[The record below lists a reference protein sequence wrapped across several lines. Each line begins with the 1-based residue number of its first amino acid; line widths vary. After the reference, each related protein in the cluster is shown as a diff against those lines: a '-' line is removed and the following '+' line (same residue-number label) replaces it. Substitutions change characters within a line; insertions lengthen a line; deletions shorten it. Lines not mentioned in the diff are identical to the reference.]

1 MSRGIR
7 VWTLMISALTL
18 MFTSGVFAT
27 WNYMLP
33 GQEQDSSANLSISV
47 NDFNYAPD
55 MPEGE
60 VTLLQRLYEIL
71 NQLYTTDLVQD
82 SRDYLLNHTI
92 KVGWEQG
99 STQPYVGSMDKDYA
113 FELNE
118 LFGDILK
125 TCGVSFILKNQDLNW
140 DNFNEISLYST
151 SDPLDFV
158 PETNGAGSGHAGIV
172 AVYVSVF
179 TPIVDAQKNVIGYE
193 LVNDPLYGFC
203 NEVNYNPNNPDL
215 PSFST
220 DDWVDNL
227 VYWHHAYDTQPM
239 PANPPALSGE
249 GLYKYDYASY
259 HSQQYYYEGYPW
271 GLTSAWISKDPNHA
285 NTVSTLLY
293 PKIPWIDGGWG

>member
-7 VWTLMISALTL
+7 GWTSIISALTL

-33 GQEQDSSANLSISV
+33 GQEQDGSANLSISV

-227 VYWHHAYDTQPM
+227 VYWHHVMQINATSAAHTM
-239 PANPPALSGE
+239 PAR
-249 GLYKYDYASY
+249 
-259 HSQQYYYEGYPW
+259 
-271 GLTSAWISKDPNHA
+271 
-285 NTVSTLLY
+285 
-293 PKIPWIDGGWG
+293 